1 MDDDLFISRR
11 ALADRLG
18 RPDVPL
24 ILDVRR
30 EARFSTSGHR
40 VAAAVRALPPD
51 DTARDVVVYCV
62 FGHEVSQQA
71 ARDLR
76 ADGRRAR
83 LLEGG
88 IEGGEPGVDD
98 AAFIDRVR
106 AEALPL
112 VRQRRDLGVTG
123 ESASHWIT
131 RERPR
136 IDRIAC
142 PWLVRRFIDPCA
154 VFHFAPA
161 AEVLARAR
169 AIGAVAFD
177 IPGAPITH
185 VGERCSFDALI
196 DAFELRLPALD
207 RLATI
212 VRGADTDRLDLDP
225 ACAGL
230 LAMSLGL
237 ARLHDGDD
245 HALLA
250 AGLVVY
256 DALYAWCVAE
266 EHRSNE
272 THSWRPA

>member
-18 RPDVPL
+18 HPDAPF

-30 EARFSTSGHR
+30 EARFAPGEHR
-40 VAAAVRALPPD
+40 VAAALRALPPSEPV
-51 DTARDVVVYCV
+51 RDVVVYCV
-62 FGHEVSQQA
+62 HGHEVSQQA
-71 ARDLR
+71 ARELR
-76 ADGRRAR
+76 AAGRRAWV
-83 LLEGG
+83 LEGG
-88 IEGGEPGVDD
+88 IEGGEPGVDA
-98 AAFIDRVR
+98 AAFVARVR
-106 AEALPL
+106 AEPLPR

-123 ESASHWIT
+123 EAPSQWIT

-142 PWLVRRFIDPCA
+142 PWLVRRFIDPRA
-154 VFHFAPA
+154 VFHFAPT

-169 AIGAVAFD
+169 ALVAVAFD

-196 DAFELRLPALD
+196 DAFELRLPALN

-212 VRGADTDRLDLDP
+212 VRGADTDRPDLDP
-225 ACAGL
+225 VCAGL
-230 LAMSLGL
+230 LATSLGL

-250 AGLVVY
+250 AGLPVY

-266 EHRSNE
+266 EHHHNE
-272 THSWRPA
+272 THTWRPA

>member
-1 MDDDLFISRR
+1 MDEPLFISRR
-11 ALADRLG
+11 ALAQRLG
-18 RPDVPL
+18 RPDAPL
-24 ILDVRR
+24 VIDVRR
-30 EARFSTSGHR
+30 EARFAAADHR
-40 VAAAVRALPPD
+40 VVGALRAEPPGAADQDL
-51 DTARDVVVYCV
+51 VVYCV

-71 ARDLR
+71 ARELR
-76 ADGRRAR
+76 AAGRRAWA
-83 LLEGG
+83 LEGG

-98 AAFIDRVR
+98 AAFIERVR
-106 AEALPL
+106 AEPLPL
-112 VRQRRDLGVTG
+112 VRQRRDLGVGG
-123 ESASHWIT
+123 ESPSHWIT

-142 PWLVRRFIDPCA
+142 PWLVRRFIDPQA
-154 VFHFAPA
+154 VFDFAPTS
-161 AEVLARAR
+161 EVLARA
-169 AIGAVAFD
+169 ASLGAVAFD

-212 VRGADTDRLDLDP
+212 VRGADTDRLALDP

-230 LAMSLGL
+230 LATSLGL

-250 AGLVVY
+250 AGMVVY
-256 DALYAWCVAE
+256 DALYDWCVADVQ
-266 EHRSNE
+266 RSNE

>member
-1 MDDDLFISRR
+1 MDDDLFISRQ

-18 RPDVPL
+18 RPDAPF
-24 ILDVRR
+24 ILDARR
-30 EARFSTSGHR
+30 EARFSPSEHR
-40 VAAAVRALPPD
+40 VASAVRVLPSG

-62 FGHEVSQQA
+62 HGHEVSQQA
-71 ARDLR
+71 VRDLR
-76 ADGRRAR
+76 AAGRRAWV
-83 LLEGG
+83 LEGG

-98 AAFIDRVR
+98 AAFIERVR
-106 AEALPL
+106 AEPLPL
-112 VRQRRDLGVTG
+112 VRQRRDLGVSG
-123 ESASHWIT
+123 ETPSQWIT

-142 PWLVRRFIDPCA
+142 PWLVRRFIDPRA
-154 VFHFAPA
+154 VFHFAPT

-169 AIGAVAFD
+169 AMGAVAFD

-230 LAMSLGL
+230 LATSLGL

-266 EHRSNE
+266 ERRSNE
-272 THSWRPA
+272 SHSWRPA

>member
-1 MDDDLFISRR
+1 MS
-11 ALADRLG
+11 G
-18 RPDVPL
+18 
-24 ILDVRR
+24 
-30 EARFSTSGHR
+30 EA
-40 VAAAVRALPPD
+40 P
-51 DTARDVVVYCV
+51 
-62 FGHEVSQQA
+62 SQ
-71 ARDLR
+71 
-76 ADGRRAR
+76 
-83 LLEGG
+83 
-88 IEGGEPGVDD
+88 
-98 AAFIDRVR
+98 
-106 AEALPL
+106 
-112 VRQRRDLGVTG
+112 
-123 ESASHWIT
+123 WIT

-142 PWLVRRFIDPCA
+142 PWLVRRFIDPRA
-154 VFHFAPA
+154 VFHFAPT

-169 AIGAVAFD
+169 AMGAVAFD

-230 LAMSLGL
+230 LATSLGL

-266 EHRSNE
+266 ELRSNE
-272 THSWRPA
+272 THSWRSA

>member
-1 MDDDLFISRR
+1 MDDDLFISRH

-18 RPDVPL
+18 RPDAPF

-30 EARFSTSGHR
+30 DARFASSEWR
-40 VAAAVRALPPD
+40 VAAALRALPPGEP
-51 DTARDVVVYCV
+51 ARDVVVYCV
-62 FGHEVSQQA
+62 HGHELSQQA
-71 ARDLR
+71 ARELR
-76 ADGRRAR
+76 AAGRLAWA
-83 LLEGG
+83 LEGG
-88 IEGGEPGVDD
+88 IEGGEPGVDEP
-98 AAFIDRVR
+98 AFVERVR
-106 AEALPL
+106 AGLLPL
-112 VRQRRDLGVTG
+112 VRQRRDLGVSG
-123 ESASHWIT
+123 HAPSHWVT

-142 PWLVRRFIDPCA
+142 PWLVRRFIDPLA
-154 VFHFAPA
+154 VFHFVPT
-161 AEVLARAR
+161 AEVLARA
-169 AIGAVAFD
+169 ASLGAVAFD

-185 VGERCSFDALI
+185 AGERCSFDALI
-196 DAFELRLPALD
+196 EAFNLRLPALD

-225 ACAGL
+225 VCAGL
-230 LAMSLGL
+230 LATSLGL

-266 EHRSNE
+266 ERRANE
-272 THSWRPA
+272 THAWRPA

>member
-11 ALADRLG
+11 ALADRIG
-18 RPDVPL
+18 RPDAPL
-24 ILDVRR
+24 VIDVRR
-30 EARFSTSGHR
+30 EARFAVADHR
-40 VAAAVRALPPD
+40 VAGALRATPTIA
-51 DTARDVVVYCV
+51 TAQDLVVYCV
-62 FGHEVSQQA
+62 HGHEVSQQA
-71 ARDLR
+71 ARELR
-76 ADGRRAR
+76 AAGRRAWA
-83 LLEGG
+83 LEGG

-98 AAFIDRVR
+98 AGFIERVR

-112 VRQRRDLGVTG
+112 VRQRRDLGVSG
-123 ESASHWIT
+123 EAPSHWIT

-142 PWLVRRFIDPCA
+142 PWLVRRFIDPLA
-154 VFHFAPA
+154 VFHFVPRADVLSRA
-161 AEVLARAR
+161 ASLG
-169 AIGAVAFD
+169 AIAFD
-177 IPGAPITH
+177 IPGAPVTH

-196 DAFELRLPALD
+196 DAFDLRWPALD

-212 VRGADTDRLDLDP
+212 VRGADTDRLALDP

-230 LAMSLGL
+230 LATSLGL

-250 AGLVVY
+250 AGMPVY

-266 EHRSNE
+266 VQRRNE
-272 THSWRPA
+272 THQWSPA

>member
-11 ALADRLG
+11 TLADCLG
-18 RPDVPL
+18 RPDAPF

-30 EARFSTSGHR
+30 EARFAPSAHR
-40 VAAAVRALPPD
+40 VASAVRVLPSGDIP
-51 DTARDVVVYCV
+51 RDVVVYCV
-62 FGHEVSQQA
+62 HGHEVSQQA
-71 ARDLR
+71 ARELR
-76 ADGRRAR
+76 ASGRRAWV
-83 LLEGG
+83 LEGG
-88 IEGGEPGVDD
+88 IEGGEPGVDEPG
-98 AAFIDRVR
+98 FVERVR
-106 AEALPL
+106 AEPLPL
-112 VRQRRDLGVTG
+112 VCQRRDLGVSG
-123 ESASHWIT
+123 EAPSQWMT

-142 PWLVRRFIDPCA
+142 PWLVRRFIDPRA

-161 AEVLARAR
+161 ADVLARAR
-169 AIGAVAFD
+169 AMGAVAFD

-185 VGERCSFDALI
+185 VGERCSFDALL

-230 LAMSLGL
+230 LATSLGL

-272 THSWRPA
+272 THRWSPA